1 MHPLYPLQGA
11 FNCLNPHN
19 TPREEGKA
27 TLISHPF
34 TAEEVNAEMRGA
46 EMSLENPILRATP
59 LLVQVWATGQ
69 DSSIAWK
76 TGRNAA
82 PCRPCPRLNKAEC
95 ALKSHPQGVVCTL
108 ELERIAYTALPSPCS
123 GPLEYIWFYLLI

>member
-1 MHPLYPLQGA
+1 MHPLCPLQGA

-19 TPREEGKA
+19 TAREEGKA
-27 TLISHPF
+27 TLTSPRF
-34 TAEEVNAEMRGA
+34 MAEEVNAEMRGA
-46 EMSLENPILRATP
+46 EMSLENRILSATS

-69 DSSIAWK
+69 HSSIARK
-76 TGRNAA
+76 TGRNVA

-95 ALKSHPQGVVCTL
+95 ALKSHPQEVVCL
-108 ELERIAYTALPSPCS
+108 ELERVAYTALPSPCS